1 MASIRKH
8 YGKWQVHI
16 RKKFAKPIVKSFISK
31 IDAEKYAREIESKID
46 QGILTTYDEAGKTT
60 LRDLLERYRL
70 EITAKKK
77 GAEVED
83 YKIKYLQALQIS
95 ENTLLRITPTKIA
108 KLRDTL
114 SESRKA
120 GTVNKYLSFI
130 SNCWN
135 LARKE
140 WGIALPENP
149 VSMIYKPSVRD
160 RRDRILTP
168 AEYKRLLDAA
178 AKSRL
183 YSMKALVI
191 FAYTS
196 AARFGEIIKLHRKDV
211 DYVQRTATLR
221 DTKNGEDRKIPLTLE
236 AMQVLKA
243 QPITTTG
250 NFFQDIS
257 HDRFKHY
264 WDRVRR
270 DAQITNFRFHDL
282 RACAISNFFLPPYNF
297 QIPMVAKISGHKT
310 WKELER
316 YERNKVHSIVKQ
328 FEILKK

>member
-31 IDAEKYAREIESKID
+31 EDADKYAREIESKID

-70 EITAKKK
+70 EVTAKKK
-77 GAEVED
+77 GVEVED
-83 YKIKYLQALQIS
+83 YKIRLLQSLPMA

-108 KLRDTL
+108 KLRDSL

-149 VSMIYKPSVRD
+149 VSMIYKPTVRD

-168 AEYKRLLDAA
+168 DEYKRLLDAA
-178 AKSRL
+178 GKSKL

-211 DYVQRTATLR
+211 DYVQRIALLR
-221 DTKNGEDRKIPLTLE
+221 DTKNGEDRKIPLTIE
-236 AMQVLKA
+236 AMQ
-243 QPITTTG
+243 
-250 NFFQDIS
+250 
-257 HDRFKHY
+257 
-264 WDRVRR
+264 
-270 DAQITNFRFHDL
+270 
-282 RACAISNFFLPPYNF
+282 
-297 QIPMVAKISGHKT
+297 
-310 WKELER
+310 
-316 YERNKVHSIVKQ
+316 
-328 FEILKK
+328 ILVC

>member
-1 MASIRKH
+1 MATYRKRC
-8 YGKWQVHI
+8 GKWHLEI
-16 RKKFAKPIVKSFISK
+16 RKKFHKPISK
-31 IDAEKYAREIESKID
+31 TFALKEDAERYAREIESKID

-95 ENTLLRITPTKIA
+95 ENTLLRVTPTKIA
-108 KLRDTL
+108 KLRDSL

-149 VSMIYKPSVRD
+149 VSMIYKTSVKD

-178 AKSRL
+178 GKSKL

-191 FAYTS
+191 FAYTT

-211 DYVQRTATLR
+211 DYVQRIATLR
-221 DTKNGEDRKIPLTLE
+221 DTKNGEDRKIPLTLD

-257 HDRFKHY
+257 HDKFKPY
-264 WDRVRR
+264 SDRVRR
-270 DAQITNFRFHDL
+270 DAQIENYRYHDL
-282 RACAISNFFLPPYNF
+282 RACCISNWFLPPYNF
-297 QIPMVAKISGHKT
+297 SIPMVAQCSGHKT

-316 YERNKVHSIVKQ
+316 YERNKAHSIVKQ
-328 FEILKK
+328 FKILEK

>member
-95 ENTLLRITPTKIA
+95 ENTLLRVTPTKIA
-108 KLRDTL
+108 KLRDSL

-130 SNCWN
+130 SNAWN
-135 LARKE
+135 IARKE

-160 RRDRILTP
+160 RRDRILT
-168 AEYKRLLDAA
+168 LSL
-178 AKSRL
+178 
-183 YSMKALVI
+183 I
-191 FAYTS
+191 H
-196 AARFGEIIKLHRKDV
+196 I
-211 DYVQRTATLR
+211 
-221 DTKNGEDRKIPLTLE
+221 
-236 AMQVLKA
+236 
-243 QPITTTG
+243 
-250 NFFQDIS
+250 
-257 HDRFKHY
+257 
-264 WDRVRR
+264 
-270 DAQITNFRFHDL
+270 
-282 RACAISNFFLPPYNF
+282 
-297 QIPMVAKISGHKT
+297 
-310 WKELER
+310 
-316 YERNKVHSIVKQ
+316 
-328 FEILKK
+328 

>member
-31 IDAEKYAREIESKID
+31 EDADKYAREIESKID

-70 EITAKKK
+70 EVTAKKK
-77 GAEVED
+77 GVEVED
-83 YKIKYLQALQIS
+83 YKIRLLQSLPMA

-108 KLRDTL
+108 KLRDSL

-149 VSMIYKPSVRD
+149 VSMIYKPTVRD

-168 AEYKRLLDAA
+168 DEYKRLLDAA
-178 AKSRL
+178 GKSKL

-211 DYVQRTATLR
+211 DYVQRIALLR
-221 DTKNGEDRKIPLTLE
+221 DTKNGEDRKIPLTIE
-236 AMQVLKA
+236 AMQILKA
-243 QPITTTG
+243 QPVTTTG
-250 NFFQDIS
+250 NFFQEIS

-264 WDRVRR
+264 WNRVRR
-270 DAQITNFRFHDL
+270 DAEINDFRFHDL